1 MGLDMY
7 LESEHY
13 MFGKEAKAT
22 VEITN
27 YDGEKE
33 TREFDVTSGTI
44 VTKVGYWRKAN
55 AIHKW
60 FVDNVQNGEDDCGR
74 YYVSFESLKE
84 LKELCEEVLENP
96 KKARELLPPC
106 EGFFFG
112 STEINEWYFQ
122 DLNDTIKI
130 ITNVLENELGD
141 IYYRASW

>member
-22 VEITN
+22 VEITHYN
-27 YDGEKE
+27 GEKE

-44 VTKVGYWRKAN
+44 VTKIGYWRKAN

-60 FVDNVQNGEDDCGR
+60 FVDNVQNGEDDCRR
-74 YYVSFESLKE
+74 YYVEIDDLERLKR
-84 LKELCEEVLENP
+84 LCEEVLENP
-96 KKARELLPPC
+96 KKAKELLPPC

-112 STEINEWYFQ
+112 SNEIDEWYFQ
-122 DLNDTIKI
+122 DLKYTIETINK
-130 ITNVLENELGD
+130 VLENKDGD
-141 IYYRASW
+141 IYYHSSW

>member
-7 LESEHY
+7 LESEQFI
-13 MFGKEAKAT
+13 FGKEAKAT

-27 YDGEKE
+27 SDGEKE
-33 TREFDVTSGTI
+33 MREFDVTGGKI

-60 FVDNVQNGEDDCGR
+60 FVDNVQDGEDDCER

-96 KKARELLPPC
+96 KKAKELLPPC

-112 STEINEWYFQ
+112 STEVGDDYFQ
-122 DLNDTIKI
+122 DLHDTIKI
-130 ITNVLENELGD
+130 INNALENEDGD
-141 IYYRASW
+141 IYYQASW